1 MCTWRIIPSFKQTRE
16 HTNTHN
22 FSHTEWHLE
31 RDLKL
36 SLEPD
41 LKPLARMRASALPMV
56 GSASNAWLRYRESK
70 RVSARGE
77 SELKIERDG
86 ARERVRGRHADGES
100 VCVNVFMCECV
111 DVFRCLCW
119 YALEFRVAY
128 KFSIAPGNI
137 ALEHPAPNPST
148 MPYTSYVIRTIHP
161 VRSMKL
167 ILVYH
172 RPRPSTPLLILS
184 ISLSLSF
191 SAHTVMPNDMKE
203 WGLYHCGEWAHRADK
218 QVSNGWGGSMR
229 TKTKT
234 QM

>member
-1 MCTWRIIPSFKQTRE
+1 MPVTVYCHMSTCTWRIIPSFTQTRE

-22 FSHTEWHLE
+22 RAHTEWHLE

-86 ARERVRGRHADGES
+86 ARERGRGRHADGES
-100 VCVNVFMCECV
+100 VCFNVFMCDCV

-119 YALEFRVAY
+119 DALV
-128 KFSIAPGNI
+128 APGNI
-137 ALEHPAPNPST
+137 ALENPAPNPSNV
-148 MPYTSYVIRTIHP
+148 PYMSYAIRTIHP
-161 VRSMKL
+161 VRSVKL
-167 ILVYH
+167 ILVS
-172 RPRPSTPLLILS
+172 PAVSAS
-184 ISLSLSF
+184 FSF
-191 SAHTVMPNDMKE
+191 SALP
-203 WGLYHCGEWAHRADK
+203 R
-218 QVSNGWGGSMR
+218 
-229 TKTKT
+229 
-234 QM
+234 